1 MIVIRYL
8 CIDFEQAK
16 QALENN
22 DEAHL
27 LYQSFLKSK
36 EKYDEVMRL
45 GNIILIIRKL
55 STEQTQKSI

>member
-1 MIVIRYL
+1 MHHYM
-8 CIDFEQAK
+8 EQAK

-55 STEQTQKSI
+55 C